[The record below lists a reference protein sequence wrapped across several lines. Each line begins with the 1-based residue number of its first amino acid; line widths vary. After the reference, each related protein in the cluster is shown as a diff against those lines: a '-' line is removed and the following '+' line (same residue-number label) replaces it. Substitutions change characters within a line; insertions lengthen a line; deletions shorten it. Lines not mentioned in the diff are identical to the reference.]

1 MTKRKYIAPRMEIVE
16 LDDPQLILAA
26 SGETDS
32 TGTGGGPPVGDE
44 TEDLSTTRRGTWGN
58 LWD

>member
-1 MTKRKYIAPRMEIVE
+1 MIKQKYIVPRVEIVE
-16 LDDPQLILAA
+16 IVAPQLMLVA
-26 SGETDS
+26 SGETGGVGS
-32 TGTGGGPPVGDE
+32 GGGSVGDD

>member
-1 MTKRKYIAPRMEIVE
+1 MTKQQYIAPRMEVIE
-16 LDDPQLILAA
+16 LEVQETILVA